1 MAGTIVAD
9 TLTHSTA
16 GSIATNYVVDGS
28 AKAWASVDMTGTAS
42 IKSSLNTSSL
52 ADNGTGIGT
61 LTLTNALT
69 NTDQAAAGGSGG
81 RAGTTR
87 SPWTLNSM
95 LQTSST
101 IRAENRNDSG
111 SYGDIESNTSLA
123 FGDLA

>member
-1 MAGTIVAD
+1 MTLKVDEIQNTSGGAV
-9 TLTHSTA
+9 TLTKQA
-16 GSIATNYVVDGS
+16 A

-42 IKSSLNTSSL
+42 IESSLNTSSL

-69 NTDQAAAGGSGG
+69 NTDQGAAGGSGG

-87 SPWTLNSM
+87 SPWILNSM

-101 IRAENRNDSG
+101 IRAENRNESG
-111 SYGDIESNTSLA
+111 TYGDIESNTSLA

>member
-1 MAGTIVAD
+1 MAGTIIAD

-16 GSIATNYVVDGS
+16 GSVTTDYVVNGS

-69 NTDQAAAGGSGG
+69 NTDQGAAGGSGG

-87 SPWTLNSM
+87 FPWTLNSM

-101 IRAENRNDSG
+101 IRFDNRNENG
-111 SYGDIESNTSLA
+111 TYGDVESNTSLA

>member
-69 NTDQAAAGGSGG
+69 NTDQGAAGGSGG

-87 SPWTLNSM
+87 FPWTLNSM

-101 IRAENRNDSG
+101 IRFDNRNENG
-111 SYGDIESNTSLA
+111 TYGDVESNTSLA

>member
-1 MAGTIVAD
+1 MSTLHCNTVETSSGGAV
-9 TLTHSTA
+9 TLTKQA
-16 GSIATNYVVDGS
+16 A

-69 NTDQAAAGGSGG
+69 NTDQGAAGGSGG

-87 SPWTLNSM
+87 FPWTLNSM

-101 IRAENRNDSG
+101 IRFDNRNENG
-111 SYGDIESNTSLA
+111 AYGDVESNTSLA

>member
-87 SPWTLNSM
+87 FPWTLNSM

-101 IRAENRNDSG
+101 IRFDNRNENG
-111 SYGDIESNTSLA
+111 TYGDIESNTSLA